1 MTIGAL
7 LASLTAGT
15 LGLAALSPHAA
26 EAGDFPSLNFIK
38 FCLGPIR
45 PKLESYVGRVSSAKR
60 KDETVIGQA
69 SWKIA
74 PEKPRNHRDWCDVQ
88 GHWHQRMGNERSGDS
103 NEDSGA
109 MCRGSR
115 ANDDHTSKNETQE
128 RCLSIRS
135 RGSI

>member
-26 EAGDFPSLNFIK
+26 EAGDFLLSTSSNSAWDRYVPSS
-38 FCLGPIR
+38 
-45 PKLESYVGRVSSAKR
+45 SYVGRVSSAKR

-88 GHWHQRMGNERSGDS
+88 GHWHQRMGNERSGNS
-103 NEDSGA
+103 NENSGA